1 MLYNSIAS
9 LPVESK
15 VVTARLSVVEM
26 W

>member
-26 W
+26 